1 MKKYFLFCCCSWLLF
16 TTPACSTHKGTVQTP
31 AQVTGLAGTWILD
44 LVPAPG
50 TSFDSLYRGTKPEL
64 TFDLQQ
70 QRFGGFTGCNRI
82 NGPLVSA
89 ARSIS
94 FKGDMTMTMMACPGE
109 GENVFLTNLKRI
121 NAYSI
126 SANGK
131 ELTLIQG
138 DIALMHFHKK

>member
-1 MKKYFLFCCCSWLLF
+1 MKKYFLFCCCSWLLLA
-16 TTPACSTHKGTVQTP
+16 TPACSTHKGTTHSP
-31 AQVTGLAGTWILD
+31 AQAPGLAGTWILD

-50 TSFDSLYRGTKPEL
+50 TSFDSLYPETKPEL

-70 QRFGGFTGCNRI
+70 QRFSGFTGCNRV

-89 ARSIS
+89 TRNIS